1 MGRFTRLHQIH
12 SPLLVLFFHSMF
24 HCSPGLSFSINQ
36 TLLCSPEH
44 HLALIQFN
52 STLSI
57 GDPPSDFLCHGTS
70 YPKTRSWNENTDCCT
85 LEGVTCDQAT
95 GQVIGLDLS
104 CSKLAGSLSLNS
116 TLFRLQGL
124 QRLNLAFNSFNGE
137 LIPSGLSQLVSLTHL
152 NLSGNHFC
160 GSVPSDI
167 SLLSKLIS
175 LDISRRLKIDSHSF
189 GMLTRNLSKLE
200 NLFLSGVNMSDVAPT
215 SFKNLSSSLKRLSLP
230 VCHLHGEVPSE
241 LFQLEYLEYL
251 KLHGNYLTGYLP
263 MFNRSSPLMFL
274 DLWGN
279 DFRGSIPESLG
290 NLTKLTY
297 LEFGD
302 NNIQSKIPDVFGNL
316 NKLTYLS
323 LCLCNFSGQLPSS
336 LFNLTQLTYL
346 DLALN
351 SLQGPLPIHV
361 SGLQKLQHLYL
372 GDNLFSGTIPSWLFT
387 QQSVDLHNN
396 SFTAITN
403 QSQNSNLVV
412 QRVTLAHNNIH
423 GEIPSFFFDLVNLV
437 NLDLSSNNFSGV
449 IESDGFLRL
458 ENLTTLDLSKNNFS
472 GVVKFDVFSKM
483 KSLMGLDLSNNKL
496 LSWGSESVA
505 VNSTFPK
512 LNTLSLSSC
521 NGRTFPDF
529 LRLAESLTDLDLSY
543 NKIQGSIFRWET
555 QGWKQLSVLNL
566 SHNLLTGFEQFPGKN
581 LQVLDLRSNLLQG
594 HLPALPSSLEEIF
607 IQDNNLAGEIPASIC
622 SMTSLQILDLSR
634 NHLGGTIPACL
645 ANFSIHI
652 STINLQMNTLR
663 GKIPDFCVGQNI
675 LTALSLND
683 NQLEGLLPRSL
694 MNCTF
699 LRILSVANNKLSD
712 TFPHWL
718 SVLSDLQVLILR
730 FNRFHGPLNISKD
743 VKSSF
748 SSLQIIDLSHNEFT
762 GPLPSTFFRNLVAL
776 KDVRSIMPPSFMP
789 RRLLL
794 GSFNED
800 GQISVNITCK
810 RSDMGLELAR
820 TLLIFTAIDFSSNRF
835 HGKIPEEIGELYA
848 IQMLNLSHNS
858 FSGHI
863 PQSLGNLVQLES
875 LDLSSNKLSGR
886 IPSQLANL
894 TFLEVLNFS
903 HNNLV
908 GPIPYG
914 KQFSTFENDSYQG
927 NLGLCGF
934 PLTKQCGSSEGPKS
948 PAKRIRKDDEGSRIS
963 FFLETCNDG
972 IWKRSCGRNKHSIH
986 SVHHWEAMVA
996 CEKG

>member
-297 LEFGD
+297 LD
-302 NNIQSKIPDVFGNL
+302 
-316 NKLTYLS
+316 
-323 LCLCNFSGQLPSS
+323 GQLPSS

-372 GDNLFSGTIPSWLFT
+372 
-387 QQSVDLHNN
+387 
-396 SFTAITN
+396 
-403 QSQNSNLVV
+403 
-412 QRVTLAHNNIH
+412 
-423 GEIPSFFFDLVNLV
+423 
-437 NLDLSSNNFSGV
+437 
-449 IESDGFLRL
+449 ESDGFLRL